1 MVRVVSVS
9 SPAWWPALLFSG
21 VLLLQ
26 GCSLLPKKE
35 APEDN
40 KPAAG
45 LVRSGAADN
54 AAATDDGKDDDKKKT
69 DKRDA
74 FTVDVRGPEAV
85 RDYLKLH
92 LEIQRYRELD
102 DLGATEISRLMVA
115 AEANARELLGTM
127 GYFRPR

>member
-9 SPAWWPALLFSG
+9 LPAWWPALLFSG

-26 GCSLLPKKE
+26 GCSLLPKKDE
-35 APEDN
+35 TEG
-40 KPAAG
+40 KPVAG
-45 LVRSGAADN
+45 LVRGNSTADT
-54 AAATDDGKDDDKKKT
+54 AKGDDDKKEKT

-115 AEANARELLGTM
+115 AEANARELLGTLATS
-127 GYFRPR
+127 RPR

>member
-1 MVRVVSVS
+1 MVRAVPVS
-9 SPAWWPALLFSG
+9 SPAWWPALLLCG

-35 APEDN
+35 SAEEN
-40 KPAAG
+40 KPVSG
-45 LVRSGAADN
+45 LVRSGAAGAGAGIAD
-54 AAATDDGKDDDKKKT
+54 ADRDGKEGERKPG

-85 RDYLKLH
+85 RDYLRLH
-92 LEIQRYRELD
+92 LELQRYRELD

-115 AEANARELLGTM
+115 AEANARELLATLG
-127 GYFRPR
+127 